1 MLCST
6 NSVELRPQ
14 PISGLREVDPSA
26 VSTLD
31 SSLLAKRCVMT
42 HSFLFSILLNISEE
56 CNFRT
61 SPFLEAATRSDYDD
75 VTKKII
81 AIVGTR

>member
-1 MLCST
+1 
-6 NSVELRPQ
+6 
-14 PISGLREVDPSA
+14 
-26 VSTLD
+26 
-31 SSLLAKRCVMT
+31 MT